1 MPVHPIISRVG
12 GKSKI
17 AKKIIEMIPEHKTY
31 VEPFVGGGSIFFK
44 KPEAEVNVINDK
56 DKDIYNI
63 YKDITRVASIEDF
76 DMGHPSDKEEFF
88 KYLNQTKFKNP
99 KERLYRNIYLSK
111 RSFSG
116 NRTSPAII
124 LRPSGG
130 IVKLKKNYN
139 DIRDKLKKTII
150 LNEDYKKVIEKYDS
164 PDTFIYLDPPYSQLN
179 PKWGYTENAI
189 TPEQLL
195 EVLKNIKGKFLMTYD
210 YNKKNVDL
218 FSQFF
223 KVKTIDQ
230 IYELSG
236 KRTKAQELI
245 VTNY

>member
-17 AKKIIEMIPEHKTY
+17 AQNIVDMIPEHKIY

-44 KPEAEVNVINDK
+44 KKEAEKNVINDK

-63 YKDITRVASIEDF
+63 YKDVVKVDNIDDF
-76 DMGHPSDKEEFF
+76 DLGGKSDKEEFF
-88 KYLNQTKFKNP
+88 KYLNMKDIKDP
-99 KERLYRNIYLSK
+99 KERLFRNLYLSK
-111 RSFSG
+111 RSYSG
-116 NRTSPAII
+116 NRTSPAIV

-130 IVKLKKNYN
+130 IVKLKKNYK
-139 DIRDKLKKTII
+139 DIRDKLKRTTI
-150 LNEDYKKVIEKYDS
+150 LNQDYKKVIQKYDS
-164 PDTFIYLDPPYSQLN
+164 PDTFIYLDPPYSELN
-179 PKWGYTENAI
+179 PKWGYTENSI
-189 TPEQLL
+189 TPEELV

-218 FSQFF
+218 FKQFF
-223 KVKTIDQ
+223 NVKTIDQ

-236 KRTKAQELI
+236 KRKEAKELI
-245 VTNY
+245 ITNY